1 MSTPLIVHNVQ
12 AHQYYAPS
20 FQPKSKA
27 EEQYLKESNFFRC
40 KTDFTF
46 LKYITRDKANEKMNL
61 KTVKNLEKLLESNV
75 NSNQNYMHYQNERPG
90 STGSF
95 DKDGDIDSVK
105 LQAYEKKLQSTKSTV
120 WTSILSFT
128 PEYSDKYMRNKQQ
141 AFDTITSTINQL
153 FKKCGLD
160 PDNMEWTCAYHTN
173 TDNRH
178 CHLVFWEKEKL
189 KLNKY
194 GVPIYSHWKLPKGAI
209 ESFKSDIAYFHKN
222 EPLTYLSLR
231 DNIKDNIISLVKN
244 DHSTILANLDSK
256 LKGIKSYQYAR
267 ISRENQFIINNAV
280 DKLINSNS
288 ILKSSYNN
296 YFQSLLK
303 TQKSILT
310 NCKEVNVLPTQEQ
323 KQFMSSRIAEF
334 YNRCGNSVLQQLKEY
349 RLIIQNSKEEKKKI
363 REDAQKKLPKK
374 SSANSRRIIYKTSV
388 STRGKNSRIASLMKR
403 LFVILASDVSREHDS
418 LEDSWNK
425 RKREDNNEKDWKD

>member
-20 FQPKSKA
+20 FKPKSNK
-27 EEQYLKESNFFRC
+27 EEQYVKESNFFRC
-40 KTDFTF
+40 KSEFTF
-46 LKYITRDKANEKMNL
+46 LKYITRDKANEKMDL
-61 KTVKNLEKLLESNV
+61 ETVKNLDKLIESNV

-95 DKDGDIDSVK
+95 DKDGDIDAKK
-105 LQAYEKKLQSTKSTV
+105 LADYEKKLQNTKSTV

-128 PEYSDKYMRNKQQ
+128 PEYSDKFMRNKQQ
-141 AFDTITSTINQL
+141 AFDTITATINQL
-153 FKKCGLD
+153 FKRCGLD
-160 PDNMEWTCAYHTN
+160 PDNMEWTCAFHTN

-189 KLNKY
+189 KLNKH
-194 GVPIYSHWKLPKGAI
+194 GVPVYSHWKLPKDAL
-209 ESFKSDIAYFHKN
+209 ESFKSDIAYFHKS

-267 ISRENQFIINNAV
+267 ISRENQFIINNTV
-280 DKLINSNS
+280 DKLINSNPE
-288 ILKSSYNN
+288 LKMRYDT
-296 YFQSLLK
+296 YFQSLLN
-303 TQKSILT
+303 TQKSILA
-310 NCKEVNVLPTQEQ
+310 NCKEVKVLPTPEQ

-349 RLIIQNSKEEKKKI
+349 RQITQTTKQEKKKI
-363 REDAQKKLPKK
+363 REEAQKKLPNK

-388 STRGKNSRIASLMKR
+388 STRGRNSKIAALVQR
-403 LFVILASDVSREHDS
+403 LFVILATDVSREHDS
-418 LEDSWNK
+418 LDSWNK

>member
-1 MSTPLIVHNVQ
+1 MNTPLIVHNVQ

-20 FQPKSKA
+20 FKPKSNK
-27 EEQYLKESNFFRC
+27 EEQYVKESNFFRC
-40 KTDFTF
+40 KTEFTF
-46 LKYITRDKANEKMNL
+46 LRYITRDKANEKMDL
-61 KTVKNLEKLLESNV
+61 ETVKNLEKLLEANA

-95 DKDGDIDSVK
+95 DKDGDIDAKK
-105 LQAYEKKLQSTKSTV
+105 LEAYEKKLQSTKSTV

-128 PEYSDKYMRNKQQ
+128 PEYSDKFMRNKQQ
-141 AFDTITSTINQL
+141 AFDTITATINHL
-153 FKKCGLD
+153 FKRCGLD

-189 KLNKY
+189 KLNKN
-194 GVPIYSHWKLPKGAI
+194 GVPVYSHWKLPKEAL

-231 DNIKDNIISLVKN
+231 DNIKNNIISLVKN

-267 ISRENQFIINNAV
+267 ISRENQFIINNTV
-280 DKLINSNS
+280 DKLINSDP
-288 ILKSSYNN
+288 ILKMHFET

-303 TQKSILT
+303 TQKSILS
-310 NCKEVNVLPTQEQ
+310 NCKEVKVLPTPEQ

-349 RLIIQNSKEEKKKI
+349 RQITQATKEEKKKI
-363 REDAQKKLPKK
+363 REEAQKKLPNK

-388 STRGKNSRIASLMKR
+388 STRGRNSKIAALVQR
-403 LFVILASDVSREHDS
+403 LFVILATDVSREHDS
-418 LEDSWNK
+418 LDSWK
-425 RKREDNNEKDWKD
+425 GKREDNNEKDWKD